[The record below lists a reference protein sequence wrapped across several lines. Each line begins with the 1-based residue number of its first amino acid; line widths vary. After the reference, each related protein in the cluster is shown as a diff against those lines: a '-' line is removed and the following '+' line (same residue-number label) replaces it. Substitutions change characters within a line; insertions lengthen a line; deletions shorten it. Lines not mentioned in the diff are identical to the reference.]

1 MKGLN
6 KRIAILLII
15 TMLLNMFSPY
25 SSLFNQVQAASDT
38 VPNPVVV
45 FNKIQN
51 ITEKSGNKFLKY
63 RLRL

>member
-45 FNKIQN
+45 F
-51 ITEKSGNKFLKY
+51 
-63 RLRL
+63 